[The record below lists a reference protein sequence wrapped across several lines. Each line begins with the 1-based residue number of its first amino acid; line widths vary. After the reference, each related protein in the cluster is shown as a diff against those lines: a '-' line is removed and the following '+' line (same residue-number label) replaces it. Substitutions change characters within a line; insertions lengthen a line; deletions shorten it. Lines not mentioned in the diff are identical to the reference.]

1 MKCHGCGHEFHQKS
15 GRCPRCRR
23 STSKR
28 GQAVEESRLLEF
40 PRRPR
45 IVTPTEIAAL
55 PAWRVELNEK
65 VRAIREKRVATNLQ
79 TPTPHAE
86 AEPTSEALQEE
97 PPTPSEHTRQTPT
110 ARRTSDSIVE
120 AALSRV
126 RRASE
131 QASRASLPRIEPV
144 RPLPASSPVSVRA
157 DRQATARALA
167 PEIEPRA
174 ELEPAT
180 IPVISPPVVKQQS
193 QPLTAPLPE
202 KTGEPPAPSVEDT
215 VKATPMLTIDE
226 IEPLDYLEAEIR
238 KVDQTLGS
246 QFLRNESPSI
256 FTHAVIGLVD
266 LFVLA
271 ATCFPF
277 LAIVKIADG
286 SFLSTQTKL
295 GSALIVALLSF
306 FYLALTQ
313 CLCGRT
319 FGMMLT
325 NTRVVDAATFQTP
338 PPLQA
343 LVRSAAYFIAAAP
356 VLLGFVWIALNRKH
370 RGWHD
375 FLSGTMVVRDF

>member
-1 MKCHGCGHEFHQKS
+1 
-15 GRCPRCRR
+15 
-23 STSKR
+23 
-28 GQAVEESRLLEF
+28 
-40 PRRPR
+40 
-45 IVTPTEIAAL
+45 
-55 PAWRVELNEK
+55 VELNEK

-79 TPTPHAE
+79 TSILQAE
-86 AEPTSEALQEE
+86 AEPSSEALQEE
-97 PPTPSEHTRQTPT
+97 RPTPNEHSRQTLT

-144 RPLPASSPVSVRA
+144 RPLPASSPVSVLA

-167 PEIEPRA
+167 PVIEPRA

-180 IPVISPPVVKQQS
+180 TPVISPPVVKQQS

-202 KTGEPPAPSVEDT
+202 KTSEPPDPSVEDT
-215 VKATPMLTIDE
+215 VKATPLLAIDK
-226 IEPLDYLEAEIR
+226 IDPLDYLEAEIR
-238 KVDQTLGS
+238 KVDQTLGA

-266 LFVLA
+266 LVVLA
-271 ATCFPF
+271 ATCLPF
-277 LAIVKIADG
+277 LAIIGIAEG
-286 SFLSTQTKL
+286 SFLSTQTRF
-295 GSALIVALLSF
+295 GSVVIVVLLSF

-338 PPLQA
+338 APLQA
-343 LVRSAAYFIAAAP
+343 LVRSAAYFIAVAP
-356 VLLGFVWIALNRKH
+356 ALLGIVWIAVNRKH

-375 FLSGTMVVRDF
+375 FLSGTMVIRDF

>member
-1 MKCHGCGHEFHQKS
+1 
-15 GRCPRCRR
+15 
-23 STSKR
+23 
-28 GQAVEESRLLEF
+28 
-40 PRRPR
+40 
-45 IVTPTEIAAL
+45 
-55 PAWRVELNEK
+55 VELNEK

-79 TPTPHAE
+79 TSILQAE
-86 AEPTSEALQEE
+86 AEPSSVALQEE
-97 PPTPSEHTRQTPT
+97 RPTSDEHSRQTPT

-144 RPLPASSPVSVRA
+144 RPLPARSPVSVLA

-167 PEIEPRA
+167 PEIESRVEA
-174 ELEPAT
+174 EPA
-180 IPVISPPVVKQQS
+180 PRLVVSPPVVKQQS

-202 KTGEPPAPSVEDT
+202 KTSEPPAPSVEDT
-215 VKATPMLTIDE
+215 VKATRMLTTVKATPMLTIDE
-226 IEPLDYLEAEIR
+226 IDPLDYLEAEVR
-238 KVDQTLGS
+238 KVDQMLGT

-266 LFVLA
+266 LVVLA
-271 ATCFPF
+271 ATCLPF
-277 LAIVKIADG
+277 LAIIGIAEG
-286 SFLSTQTKL
+286 SFLSTQTRF
-295 GSALIVALLSF
+295 GSVVIVVLLSF

-325 NTRVVDAATFQTP
+325 NTRVVDALTFEAP

-343 LVRSAAYFIAAAP
+343 LVRTAGYFIAAAP
-356 VLLGFVWIALNRKH
+356 AMIGIFWAVFSRKH
-370 RGWHD
+370 RGWQD

>member
-28 GQAVEESRLLEF
+28 DKVSEESRLLEF

-45 IVTPTEIAAL
+45 LVAPTEPAALAL
-55 PAWRVELNEK
+55 PAWRMELSEK
-65 VRAIREKRVATNLQ
+65 VRAIREKRETSNLQ
-79 TPTPHAE
+79 TE
-86 AEPTSEALQEE
+86 SGLSTSALQEE
-97 PPTPSEHTRQTPT
+97 PRPPVEPGQQTAPV
-110 ARRTSDSIVE
+110 RRTSDSIVE

-131 QASRASLPRIEPV
+131 QASRAALPRIEPV
-144 RPLPASSPVSVRA
+144 RPIPTSSPVSVLA

-167 PEIEPRA
+167 PEIEPTA
-174 ELEPAT
+174 EMEPT
-180 IPVISPPVVKQQS
+180 PGPVVSPPIVKPQS
-193 QPLTAPLPE
+193 QPAASPLE
-202 KTGEPPAPSVEDT
+202 EEASELHAQSVEDT
-215 VKATPMLTIDE
+215 AKTPRMLSMDE

-238 KVDQTLGS
+238 KVDQTLGA

-266 LFVLA
+266 IFVMA

-277 LAIVKIADG
+277 LAIIKIADG
-286 SFLSTQTKL
+286 SFLSTQTRF
-295 GSALIVALLSF
+295 GSAVIVALLSF

-338 PPLQA
+338 APLQA
-343 LVRSAAYFIAAAP
+343 LVRTAAYFIAAAP
-356 VLLGFVWIALNRKH
+356 ALLGIVWIAFNRRH